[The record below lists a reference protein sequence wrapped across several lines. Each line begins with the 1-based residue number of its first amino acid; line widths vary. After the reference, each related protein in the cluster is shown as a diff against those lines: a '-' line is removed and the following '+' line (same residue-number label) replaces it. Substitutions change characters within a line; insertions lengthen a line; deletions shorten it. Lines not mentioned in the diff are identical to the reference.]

1 MLRHH
6 KLKHSLAMDVLVFLF
21 FHVLLN
27 AATGLAGIAA
37 VIRIGQLKKGESKI
51 DTKSALLV
59 LFLQFLEGLHW
70 LCSGGGMVV
79 DMLKGYIWM
88 KCFTLKRPN
97 PDSAEAS
104 PPKEETVRKRT
115 KILPPPLPVI

>member
-1 MLRHH
+1 
-6 KLKHSLAMDVLVFLF
+6 MDVLVFLF

-27 AATGLAGIAA
+27 AVTGLAGIAA
-37 VIRIGQLKKGESKI
+37 VIRIGQLKKGDRQLI
-51 DTKSALLV
+51 DTNSVVLV

-70 LCSGGGMVV
+70 LFSGGGMVV

-104 PPKEETVRKRT
+104 VSPSPAKDETVRKRT
-115 KILPPPLPVI
+115 KILPPPFPVI